1 MKYVKIG
8 DLLDTTSPAF
18 KENAY
23 NIIVHGCNAHGVMGS
38 GVALAVKQKWPGAF
52 EEYRA
57 FVGKFKKFS
66 GSKYELLG
74 KVIPFAI
81 EEDNL
86 LIANAI
92 TQENFGR
99 SGERYVSYSAI
110 DTAFRSITQIA
121 SKFNSVA
128 IHYPL
133 IGAGLGGGDW
143 AIISNIID
151 SNMNEF
157 PDLDHY
163 LWIQD

>member
-8 DLLDTTSPAF
+8 DLLDTTSPAY

-23 NIIVHGCNAHGVMGS
+23 NIIVHGCNAHGIMGS
-38 GVALAVKQKWPGAF
+38 GVELAVKQKWPGAF
-52 EEYRA
+52 EEYKA
-57 FVGKFKKFS
+57 FVQRFPNPKC
-66 GSKYELLG
+66 ELLG
-74 KVIPFAI
+74 KVIPYAI
-81 EEDNL
+81 EEENL
-86 LIANAI
+86 LVANAI

-110 DTAFRSITQIA
+110 NAAFRSIAQIA
-121 SKFNSVA
+121 SNFNSVA

-143 AIISNIID
+143 AIISSIID